1 MYCRNCGAQIDDN
14 AKFCQ
19 SCGHATDVQ
28 QHPQPAQNQP
38 PQYQQPV
45 INVIN
50 TNTNINKNTNSGY
63 NYVRKNKWVAF
74 FLCLFLGYFGVHRF
88 YVGKAGSGILWLFT
102 CGMFGIG
109 WFFDLIAILC
119 GGFKDK
125 NGQPL
130 G

>member
-1 MYCRNCGAQIDDN
+1 MYCRNCGAQIDDQ
-14 AKFCQ
+14 AKFC
-19 SCGHATDVQ
+19 STCGCATDVQ
-28 QHPQPAQNQP
+28 QSQPQQAQP
-38 PQYQQPV
+38 PQYQPV

-50 TNTNINKNTNSGY
+50 TNTNVNKNTNSGY
-63 NYVRKNKWVAF
+63 NYVRKSKWLAF

-88 YVGKAGSGILWLFT
+88 YVGKAGTGILWLFT

-109 WFFDLIAILC
+109 WFFDLIVILC
-119 GGFKDK
+119 GGFRDK